1 MFRLGREPLRLK
13 EASSRKS
20 FCQRTFQSIAAAAVD
35 SRANPPVRN
44 DHNPAGQSPRMDS
57 KATIGELRDLV
68 AKFVRER
75 DWEKY
80 HRPKDLAMALSIE
93 AAELL
98 ELFLWEQDKGGA
110 MEERLAE
117 KGKEELA
124 DVMIY
129 CLSLA
134 NAQGWDLS
142 EAVKAKVRK
151 NEKKYPADKYRG
163 VARLG

>member
-1 MFRLGREPLRLK
+1 
-13 EASSRKS
+13 
-20 FCQRTFQSIAAAAVD
+20 
-35 SRANPPVRN
+35 
-44 DHNPAGQSPRMDS
+44 MDS
-57 KATIGELRDLV
+57 KVTVKELRNLI
-68 AKFVRER
+68 AEFVRER

-98 ELFLWEQDKGGA
+98 ELFLWERDDGGL
-110 MEERLAE
+110 MQERVAE
-117 KGKEELA
+117 KAREELA

-129 CLSLA
+129 SLSFA

-142 EAVKAKVRK
+142 DAVKEKVRK

-163 VARLG
+163 VARLR

>member
-1 MFRLGREPLRLK
+1 M
-13 EASSRKS
+13 
-20 FCQRTFQSIAAAAVD
+20 
-35 SRANPPVRN
+35 RN
-44 DHNPAGQSPRMDS
+44 DHNPIPQSPGMDS
-57 KATIGELRDLV
+57 DATVGELREIV
-68 AKFVRER
+68 AKFVGER

-98 ELFLWEQDKGGA
+98 ELFLWEQDEGGA

-117 KGKEELA
+117 KAKDELA

-142 EAVKAKVRK
+142 DAVKEKVHK
-151 NEKKYPADKYRG
+151 NERKYPANEYRG